1 MNLAVYDIA
10 GKQVGSYEIDPA
22 ELAPK
27 VSKQLLHDAVVMYQ
41 ANLRQGTQK
50 TKTRGEVAGST
61 RKLYRQKGTGNAR
74 AGARR
79 SGTRR
84 GGGHI
89 FAKRPRDFGWR
100 MPRKSLQ
107 AATRMALAARIADD
121 EVRLIDALPVAAP
134 KTAVVAKML
143 KAIGI
148 GERTVL
154 LAPERHDAN
163 FWKSARNI
171 AGVSVAPVAELN
183 ALSILQPRS
192 ILMTT
197 AAIDA
202 FRAAAKA
209 QARPAAERKV
219 AKPAKAPAAKRASA
233 SKSGGAA
240 SSRKSSGPAAAR
252 KSSGPAA
259 ARKSSGPAAARKSA
273 KEAT

>member
-1 MNLAVYDIA
+1 MNLAVYDMT

-22 ELAPK
+22 ELAPA

-41 ANLRQGTQK
+41 ANQRQGTQK

-107 AATRMALAARIADD
+107 AATRMALAARLADD
-121 EVRLIDALPVAAP
+121 EVKLVDRLVVDAP
-134 KTAVVAKML
+134 KTAVVVRML
-143 KAIGI
+143 GALGL
-148 GERTVL
+148 GEQTVL
-154 LAPERHDAN
+154 LAADKHDAN
-163 FWKSARNI
+163 VWKSARNI
-171 AGVSVAPVAELN
+171 AGVSVSPVAELN
-183 ALSILQPRS
+183 AWSILRPKS
-192 ILMTT
+192 IVMTT

-202 FRAAAKA
+202 FRAGVKAKA
-209 QARPAAERKV
+209 GTAGKAKTAGKPKAAGKSAAGSRKPAARRT
-219 AKPAKAPAAKRASA
+219 AK
-233 SKSGGAA
+233 
-240 SSRKSSGPAAAR
+240 
-252 KSSGPAA
+252 
-259 ARKSSGPAAARKSA
+259 
-273 KEAT
+273 KEA

>member
-1 MNLAVYDIA
+1 MNLAVYDMS

-41 ANLRQGTQK
+41 ANHRQGTQK

-61 RKLYRQKGTGNAR
+61 RKLYKQKGTGNAR

-100 MPRKSLQ
+100 MPRRSLQ
-107 AATRMALAARIADD
+107 AAARMALAARIAGD
-121 EVRLIDALPVAAP
+121 EVKLVDSLAVGGV
-134 KTAVVAKML
+134 KTATVARML
-143 KAIGI
+143 KSLGLA
-148 GERTVL
+148 ERTVL
-154 LAPERHDAN
+154 LAPEKHDAN

-171 AGVSVAPVAELN
+171 EGVSVAPVADLN
-183 ALSILQPRS
+183 AWAILHPRS
-192 ILMTT
+192 IVMTT

-202 FRAAAKA
+202 FRAAAR
-209 QARPAAERKV
+209 RPAGK
-219 AKPAKAPAAKRASA
+219 AKASVKPRA
-233 SKSGGAA
+233 G
-240 SSRKSSGPAAAR
+240 R
-252 KSSGPAA
+252 
-259 ARKSSGPAAARKSA
+259 SA
-273 KEAT
+273 KKESK

>member
-1 MNLAVYDIA
+1 VNLAVYDMS

-22 ELAPK
+22 ELAPR

-41 ANLRQGTQK
+41 ANQRQGTQK

-61 RKLYRQKGTGNAR
+61 RKLYKQKGTGNAR

-100 MPRKSLQ
+100 MPRKALQ
-107 AATRMALAARIADD
+107 QATRMALATRIADD
-121 EVRLIDALPVAAP
+121 EVKLVDSLAVTAP
-134 KTAVVAKML
+134 KTSVVAGML
-143 KAIGI
+143 KKLGVHD
-148 GERTVL
+148 RTVL
-154 LAPERHDAN
+154 VAPEKHDAA

-171 AGVSVAPVAELN
+171 DGVSVAPVAELN
-183 ALSILQPRS
+183 AWSILRPRT

-202 FRAAAKA
+202 FRASAVAAVKPATGAKKKAAKK
-209 QARPAAERKV
+209 PAAR
-219 AKPAKAPAAKRASA
+219 
-233 SKSGGAA
+233 
-240 SSRKSSGPAAAR
+240 
-252 KSSGPAA
+252 
-259 ARKSSGPAAARKSA
+259 SA
-273 KEAT
+273 KKETK